1 MSPPSAVLPL
11 SRESSTRLLPWI
23 IGVMVYLAAIILAG
37 AMILASAAA
46 DWSRELTATFTV
58 QIPST
63 QASGEAPTEERLK
76 TAALLLRETPGV
88 KAVQIIPAEVTAL
101 SLEPWLGANLEP
113 RDLPLPRLI
122 DVQVA
127 DVDEVD
133 REALAERLEN
143 EVPGAALDSHDY
155 WRGQIS
161 SLVRALEL
169 LATIVIAL
177 IGFSAIAAVV
187 FATRSGVAVHRD
199 VIEVLH
205 LIGATD
211 AYVAEQFQ
219 RQAFRTS
226 IIGSVM
232 GSVLAVLT
240 LVALNRMAKN
250 LDAALLSAPTLATW
264 HWIVLAVVPFFASLI
279 ATVTARRTVLR
290 ALRRMP

>member
-1 MSPPSAVLPL
+1 MSRPYAVLPL

-46 DWSRELTATFTV
+46 DWNRELTATFTV

-76 TAALLLRETPGV
+76 QAELLLRETPGV
-88 KAVQIIPAEVTAL
+88 KAVRVIPVEVTAL
-101 SLEPWLGANLEP
+101 SLEPWLGANLKP
-113 RDLPLPRLI
+113 QDLPLPRLI

-127 DVDEVD
+127 DVEEVD
-133 REALAERLEN
+133 TEALAERLEN

-169 LATIVIAL
+169 LATIIIAL

-211 AYVAEQFQ
+211 DYVAEQFQ

-240 LVALNRMAKN
+240 LVALNHMAKN
-250 LDAALLSAPTLATW
+250 LDAALLSTPTLATW
-264 HWIVLAVVPFFASLI
+264 HWVVLAIVPVFASLI